1 MGGKIFDDSV
11 DMVQRRFQ
19 YFPDVFCWRGRR
31 HRVQTVQRCWT
42 VVGRRWGGRAGRH
55 YFQVECAEGE
65 FELYQDAQDGTWH
78 LRRAWLVPARV
89 PVVREPA
96 PASR

>member
-1 MGGKIFDDSV
+1 MGWKIYDDTV
-11 DMVQRRFQ
+11 EMVQRRFQ

-42 VVGRRWGGRAGRH
+42 VLRRGWRRRAGRH

-78 LRRAWLVPARV
+78 LRRARLAPARV
-89 PVVREPA
+89 PVVRQPA
-96 PASR
+96 AASR